1 MRVFNQDANQAVQ
14 EVLFTVLL
22 LANQSHRERVL
33 SNRHV
38 IQMPLQA
45 VFPLNNMLRR
55 CSVLREL
62 LSNRPHVEKLWEFVD
77 RVLKQK
83 GDEIEFIVLY
93 GSMAKGNWSVGS
105 DYDVLIGLCIDDGKR
120 FIDRLYDYSLL
131 TSAPIDIFAYSQS
144 ELDLMFKN
152 LHLTLLE
159 SLNHGIVLFDRGR
172 WAEMQKQFKEWKT
185 SGVIEQI
192 PVGWRVKREQGNIKD
207 N

>member
-1 MRVFNQDANQAVQ
+1 MQ
-14 EVLFTVLL
+14 EL
-22 LANQSHRERVL
+22 L
-33 SNRHV
+33 SNRPH
-38 IQMPLQA
+38 Q
-45 VFPLNNMLRR
+45 
-55 CSVLREL
+55 EL

-93 GSMAKGNWSVGS
+93 GSMAKGNWSIGS

-152 LHLTLLE
+152 FHLTLLE
-159 SLNHGIVLFDRGR
+159 SLNHGIALFDRGR

-192 PVGWRVKREQGNIKD
+192 PVGWRVKREQGNLAGM
-207 N
+207 NR

>member
-1 MRVFNQDANQAVQ
+1 MKQ
-14 EVLFTVLL
+14 ENSMVIKMST
-22 LANQSHRERVL
+22 NQSIKNPNVSTL
-33 SNRHV
+33 G
-38 IQMPLQA
+38 A
-45 VFPLNNMLRR
+45 VNNTLIKMQIKRFKMLRR

-83 GDEIEFIVLY
+83 GDEIEFIILY

-105 DYDVLIGLCIDDGKR
+105 DYDVLIGLCVDDGKR

-131 TSAPIDIFAYSQS
+131 TSAPIDIFAYSKS

-152 LHLTLLE
+152 FHLTLLE
-159 SLNHGIVLFDRGR
+159 SLNHGIVLFDRGQ

-192 PVGWRVKREQGNIKD
+192 PVGWRFKKEQGNTRD

>member
-1 MRVFNQDANQAVQ
+1 
-14 EVLFTVLL
+14 
-22 LANQSHRERVL
+22 
-33 SNRHV
+33 
-38 IQMPLQA
+38 
-45 VFPLNNMLRR
+45 
-55 CSVLREL
+55 
-62 LSNRPHVEKLWEFVD
+62 
-77 RVLKQK
+77 
-83 GDEIEFIVLY
+83 
-93 GSMAKGNWSVGS
+93 MAKGNWSVGS

-144 ELDLMFKN
+144 ELDIMFKN
-152 LHLTLLE
+152 FHLTLLE

-192 PVGWRVKREQGNIKD
+192 PVGWRFKKEQGNTRD